1 MFRIYVL
8 VKSMYHTFCNIRNKK
23 KLLEIPSNIFGRI
36 IQAIHNLFDDFIEK
50 LGRKNKNKS
59 KKNNATRNNRI
70 SLERSSISLLMDAL
84 FHTGTW
90 NTQNLNIVFVFSSK
104 FMALL
109 C

>member
-1 MFRIYVL
+1 MFRIYVF

-23 KLLEIPSNIFGRI
+23 KLLEIPSNIFGKI

-50 LGRKNKNKS
+50 LGRKNK
-59 KKNNATRNNRI
+59 NATRNNRI